1 MKKLTCGTIQ
11 TSLILLPERI
21 PSRDQKCWT
30 KLTNNPG
37 AAKQFK
43 HSLKPEIQDQP
54 HHGAKTLNEIP
65 RILSE
70 AAKEG
75 RKSLLETEA
84 KKICI
89 EYDIPVAKFK
99 LAKDEEE
106 ATRLAA
112 STGFPIVLKIV
123 SPDIVH
129 KSDVGGVIVGVK
141 NVNEVRKGYRQIMNN
156 VKKHNPDAK
165 IVGILVQEMAPAGT
179 EVIVGSIKDPQ
190 FGPAIMFGL
199 GGVFVE
205 VLKDVTFRIAPI
217 TEDEA
222 TEMISEVKAYPL
234 LKGYRNMPP
243 ADLKAITKI
252 LINTSRLV
260 TDHPEIKE
268 LDLNPI
274 IVYEKGAKTVDARII
289 LE

>member
-1 MKKLTCGTIQ
+1 LKEIA
-11 TSLILLPERI
+11 RI
-21 PSRDQKCWT
+21 FSQ
-30 KLTNNPG
+30 
-37 AAKQFK
+37 
-43 HSLKPEIQDQP
+43 
-54 HHGAKTLNEIP
+54 
-65 RILSE
+65 

-84 KKICI
+84 KKICM
-89 EYDIPVAKFK
+89 EYDIPVTRFK

-106 ATRLAA
+106 AAKYATAI
-112 STGFPIVLKIV
+112 GFPIVLKIV
-123 SPDIVH
+123 SPNIVH
-129 KSDVGGVIVGVK
+129 KSDVGGVIVGIK
-141 NVNEVRKGYRQIMNN
+141 NLRDIRSDYRRIVNN

-165 IVGILVQEMAPAGT
+165 ITGILVQEMAPSGT

-199 GGVFVE
+199 GGIFVE
-205 VLKDVTFRIAPI
+205 VLKDVTFRIAPV

-222 TEMISEVKAYPL
+222 AEMIGEVKAYPL
-234 LKGYRNMPP
+234 LKGYRNTPP

-252 LINTSRLV
+252 LVNTSRLV
-260 TDHPEIKE
+260 TEHPEIKE

-274 IVYEKGAKTVDARII
+274 MVYEKGAKAVDARII

>member
-1 MKKLTCGTIQ
+1 MPK
-11 TSLILLPERI
+11 SSHLL
-21 PSRDQKCWT
+21 K
-30 KLTNNPG
+30 
-37 AAKQFK
+37 
-43 HSLKPEIQDQP
+43 EIADC
-54 HHGAKTLNEIP
+54 
-65 RILSE
+65 
-70 AAKEG
+70 G
-75 RKSLLETEA
+75 RKTLLETEA
-84 KKICI
+84 KTLCM
-89 EYDIPVAKFK
+89 EYDIPVTRFK

-106 ATRLAA
+106 AAKYATAI
-112 STGFPIVLKIV
+112 GFPIVLKIV

-129 KSDVGGVIVGVK
+129 KSDVGGVIVGIK
-141 NVNEVRKGYRQIMNN
+141 NLRDVRTGYRQIVKN

-165 IVGILVQEMAPAGT
+165 IAGILVQEMAPSGT

-222 TEMISEVKAYPL
+222 AEMISEVKAYPL
-234 LKGYRNMPP
+234 LKGYRNTPP

-252 LINTSRLV
+252 LVNTSRLV
-260 TDHPEIKE
+260 TEHPEIKE

-274 IVYEKGAKTVDARII
+274 MVYEKGAKAVDARII